1 MKQGPAV
8 QFYYEDGD
16 MKLSKLGN
24 DNKNEWDVDCSDL
37 TNVRICSK
45 SNNICY
51 YYNKHNLL
59 YIQIS
64 SDGVKVRN
72 RRHKGKPVCKMSLT
86 APVPAPVPVPVPP
99 VPVPLVPVPVPVQKL
114 HENPPQQTNL

>member
-24 DNKNEWDVDCSDL
+24 DNKNEWDVNCSDL

-45 SNNICY
+45 TTICY

-72 RRHKGKPVCKMSLT
+72 RRHEDKPVCKMSLK
-86 APVPAPVPVPVPP
+86 API
-99 VPVPLVPVPVPVQKL
+99 PVPVQKL
-114 HENPPQQTNL
+114 HENPQQQTNL

>member
-37 TNVRICSK
+37 TNVRIC
-45 SNNICY
+45 
-51 YYNKHNLL
+51 NKINNLL
-59 YIQIS
+59 
-64 SDGVKVRN
+64 
-72 RRHKGKPVCKMSLT
+72 L
-86 APVPAPVPVPVPP
+86 
-99 VPVPLVPVPVPVQKL
+99 L
-114 HENPPQQTNL
+114 